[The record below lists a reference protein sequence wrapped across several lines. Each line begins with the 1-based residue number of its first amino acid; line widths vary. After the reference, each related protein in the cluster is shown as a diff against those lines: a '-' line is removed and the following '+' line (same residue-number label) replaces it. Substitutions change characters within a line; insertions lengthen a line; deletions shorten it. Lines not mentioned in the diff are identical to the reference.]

1 MGMTH
6 RSSERALSLACV
18 ADQSGPAAA
27 LHEALV
33 SLFPTA
39 TVTRLDTSIEQVV
52 PDAVDCAVVAA
63 EVNGIAGLDVLR
75 RLRARGYAGP
85 AVVITDGSLSMPPTD
100 EASAH
105 RLGAR
110 LCSRQNEL
118 LTPLAVAVTEALH
131 VEDGGSDGT
140 ASAAALKALR
150 QTQRLIAAGELATR
164 LQHSLNNPLAAL
176 LAEAQLLE
184 LETLPQDHRE
194 SVERIIELCRRVIEV
209 VRGMEG
215 AGRA

>member
-1 MGMTH
+1 MTH
-6 RSSERALSLACV
+6 RGEQALSLACV

-33 SLFPTA
+33 CLFPTA

-75 RLRARGYAGP
+75 LLRARGYAGP

-100 EASAH
+100 EASAR

-118 LTPLAVAVTEALH
+118 VTPLALAVAEALH
-131 VEDGGSDGT
+131 VEDGGVTGRHPRPRSRRCVRPSDSSQP
-140 ASAAALKALR
+140 ASWPPASSIRSTIRSPPCSPKL
-150 QTQRLIAAGELATR
+150 
-164 LQHSLNNPLAAL
+164 S
-176 LAEAQLLE
+176 
-184 LETLPQDHRE
+184 
-194 SVERIIELCRRVIEV
+194 C
-209 VRGMEG
+209 
-215 AGRA
+215 